1 VRLSFRTKLIAIV
14 GTAAAALLVLIVA
27 SAAISQRTEQELA
40 KIQERHLPRLQLGP
54 QLQADFERLK
64 RGLQDAVAARDSDAI
79 AATRAI
85 ETKFLVDL
93 DGGGSAV
100 TPGQIAALRGAM
112 DDYYGAAVDV
122 SRRLVAGE
130 TGERLV
136 DAMTAMQAKQARAAD
151 LLDTVTAFNPNDLAV
166 AFASARRAE
175 ITGGQIRLTISLVC
189 LLGLVLLSWW
199 IGRGVVHS
207 LAEVSVGL
215 RRFGGGT
222 FDRPIPISRGDDELA
237 DLAQQANQMA
247 ESLKRLALE
256 RDQNDWVREAV
267 AGLAQETRGELE
279 PAELA
284 TRAVRFLARHLEA
297 PAGALY
303 YREGENDLVLLG
315 QHGRVADGA
324 AAPSFRLGEG
334 LVGQAALGE
343 EIAVVKD
350 LPADYLRIRSG
361 LGEAAP
367 KLIVLVPLRE
377 LGQARG
383 VLELAFFSP
392 WSARAAEAVSLVRES
407 LVIALEV
414 ALARVATRRLL
425 AETQR
430 QAARLHQQDEELRAT
445 NEELETQQEE
455 LRQTNNE
462 LTEQATELEAQRA
475 ALEQNNRELGAA
487 RHGLEQ
493 KAAELSTVSA
503 YKSQFLANMSH
514 ELRTPLNSMLLLSN
528 LLGENEDRNLT
539 EKQVEFAQTIHTA
552 GKDLLVLINQVLDL
566 AKIEAGKREVN
577 VAPVPVRQL
586 GEHARLIFSPQAHD
600 KGLRLVVEVAS
611 DVPEILQT
619 DGQRIEQIL
628 RNLLGNAIK
637 FTSRGEVALR
647 VTRAPA
653 DARFRRLDLRR
664 ETALLFAVSDTGL
677 GIAPE
682 NQERIFVP
690 FEQVDGAIDRKYGG
704 TGLGLSISREL
715 ASLLGGELQVE
726 STLGTGSTFRLFL
739 PPTLRVVSG
748 ASPPTPPLP
757 DPSELPASGPPAL
770 RAPGLP
776 SPEEPTSAPAPTT
789 AAPQAAAERSGGS
802 ELLLVIEDD
811 RGFAEAFADVVRK
824 QGLECLVASDGQSGL
839 RLAREHRP
847 MGIVLDVRLPD
858 TDGWRVM
865 EELRFDQATAK
876 IPVHFVSAVNGAER
890 GMALGAVGYLT
901 KPATRTDIVR
911 VIESL
916 STRVAEGAGRVLV
929 VEDDLVMADSV
940 AKQLAEE
947 KLEVR
952 RAVNAAEALAAL
964 EREQIG
970 CIVLDLSLPDMD
982 GLDLLEKLRAEYG
995 ANMPSVLI
1003 YTARA
1008 LSKAEARALEA
1019 HSEAVVL
1026 KDGSSGERLVEEV
1039 RLFTRRLKEGLGPR
1053 RENAPRPHLG
1063 SLNLTGKKILIVDD
1077 DMRTV
1082 YALSATLRAK
1092 GAEVVVAENGKA
1104 ALDLLDQRPDMEA
1117 VLMDIMMP
1125 EMDGF
1130 EATRRIRQDARFQ
1143 ALPIIALTAKVMK
1156 GDAEKCL
1163 QAGATEYLPKPIDG
1177 DRLLALLSGLL
1188 TERSGHGA

>member
-1 VRLSFRTKLIAIV
+1 MRLSFRTKLIAIV
-14 GTAAAALLVLIVA
+14 GTAAAALLILIVA
-27 SAAISQRTEQELA
+27 SAAISKRTEQELA

-100 TPGQIAALRGAM
+100 TPGQIASLRAAM

-247 ESLKRLALE
+247 ESLKRLAQE

-284 TRAVRFLARHLEA
+284 RRAVRFLARHLEA

-303 YREGENDLVLLG
+303 YRDGENDLVLLG
-315 QHGRVADGA
+315 QHGRAAEGG

-334 LVGQAALGE
+334 LVGQAALAE
-343 EIAVVKD
+343 EITVVKD
-350 LPADYLRIRSG
+350 LPADYLRVRSG

-367 KLIVLVPLRE
+367 KVIVLVPLRE
-377 LGQARG
+377 MGQARG

-392 WSARAAEAVSLVRES
+392 WSAGAAEAVSLVREN

-475 ALEQNNRELGAA
+475 ALEQNNRELDAA

-539 EKQVEFAQTIHTA
+539 EKQVEFAKTIHTA

-726 STLGTGSTFRLFL
+726 STLGKGSTFRLFL
-739 PPTLRVVSG
+739 PPTLRVAPAAG
-748 ASPPTPPLP
+748 ASPPAPRLP
-757 DPSELPASGPPAL
+757 DLPDLSDLSYPSAGLASVSPVELTGRRPRRPP
-770 RAPGLP
+770 RPRP
-776 SPEEPTSAPAPTT
+776 PPR
-789 AAPQAAAERSGGS
+789 AAARS

-824 QGLECLVASDGQSGL
+824 QGIECLVAFDGQSGL

-865 EELRFDQATAK
+865 EELRFDQATAQ

-890 GMALGAVGYLT
+890 GW
-901 KPATRTDIVR
+901 RW
-911 VIESL
+911 
-916 STRVAEGAGRVLV
+916 GRW
-929 VEDDLVMADSV
+929 AISPSPP
-940 AKQLAEE
+940 
-947 KLEVR
+947 
-952 RAVNAAEALAAL
+952 RAPTS
-964 EREQIG
+964 
-970 CIVLDLSLPDMD
+970 C
-982 GLDLLEKLRAEYG
+982 
-995 ANMPSVLI
+995 
-1003 YTARA
+1003 
-1008 LSKAEARALEA
+1008 
-1019 HSEAVVL
+1019 
-1026 KDGSSGERLVEEV
+1026 GSSSRSAPAWP
-1039 RLFTRRLKEGLGPR
+1039 RGPV
-1053 RENAPRPHLG
+1053 G
-1063 SLNLTGKKILIVDD
+1063 CWWSKTI
-1077 DMRTV
+1077 
-1082 YALSATLRAK
+1082 S
-1092 GAEVVVAENGKA
+1092 
-1104 ALDLLDQRPDMEA
+1104 
-1117 VLMDIMMP
+1117 
-1125 EMDGF
+1125 
-1130 EATRRIRQDARFQ
+1130 
-1143 ALPIIALTAKVMK
+1143 
-1156 GDAEKCL
+1156 
-1163 QAGATEYLPKPIDG
+1163 
-1177 DRLLALLSGLL
+1177 
-1188 TERSGHGA
+1188 

>member
-1 VRLSFRTKLIAIV
+1 
-14 GTAAAALLVLIVA
+14 
-27 SAAISQRTEQELA
+27 
-40 KIQERHLPRLQLGP
+40 
-54 QLQADFERLK
+54 
-64 RGLQDAVAARDSDAI
+64 
-79 AATRAI
+79 
-85 ETKFLVDL
+85 
-93 DGGGSAV
+93 
-100 TPGQIAALRGAM
+100 
-112 DDYYGAAVDV
+112 
-122 SRRLVAGE
+122 
-130 TGERLV
+130 
-136 DAMTAMQAKQARAAD
+136 
-151 LLDTVTAFNPNDLAV
+151 
-166 AFASARRAE
+166 
-175 ITGGQIRLTISLVC
+175 
-189 LLGLVLLSWW
+189 
-199 IGRGVVHS
+199 
-207 LAEVSVGL
+207 
-215 RRFGGGT
+215 
-222 FDRPIPISRGDDELA
+222 
-237 DLAQQANQMA
+237 
-247 ESLKRLALE
+247 
-256 RDQNDWVREAV
+256 
-267 AGLAQETRGELE
+267 
-279 PAELA
+279 
-284 TRAVRFLARHLEA
+284 
-297 PAGALY
+297 
-303 YREGENDLVLLG
+303 
-315 QHGRVADGA
+315 
-324 AAPSFRLGEG
+324 LGEG

-343 EIAVVKD
+343 EITVVKD
-350 LPADYLRIRSG
+350 LPADYLRVRSG
-361 LGEAAP
+361 LGEATP
-367 KLIVLVPLRE
+367 KVIVLVPLRE
-377 LGQARG
+377 MGQARG

-392 WSARAAEAVSLVRES
+392 WSARAAEAVSLVREN

-475 ALEQNNRELGAA
+475 ALERNNRELDDA

-528 LLGENEDRNLT
+528 LLGENDDRNLT
-539 EKQVEFAQTIHTA
+539 EKQVEFAKTIHTA

-577 VAPVPVRQL
+577 LAPVPVRQL
-586 GEHARLIFSPQAHD
+586 GEHARLLFKPQAHD

-611 DVPEILQT
+611 DVPESLQT

-677 GIAPE
+677 GIAPAD
-682 NQERIFVP
+682 QERIFVP

-726 STLGTGSTFRLFL
+726 STLGMGSTFRLFL
-739 PPTLRVVSG
+739 PPTLSVVPG
-748 ASPPTPPLP
+748 ASSPTRPGP
-757 DPSELPASGPPAL
+757 ELPASISLIPSSGLSTTL
-770 RAPGLP
+770 RAQPVPPPFDPP
-776 SPEEPTSAPAPTT
+776 SASHPPSASAVPKTT
-789 AAPQAAAERSGGS
+789 APRQDGS

-824 QGLECLVASDGQSGL
+824 QGLECLVAFDGQSGL

-847 MGIVLDVRLPD
+847 VGIVLDVRLPD

-865 EELRFDQATAK
+865 EELRFDQATAG

-890 GMALGAVGYLT
+890 GMALGAVGFLT

-916 STRVAEGAGRVLV
+916 TTRVAEGAGRVLV
-929 VEDDLVMADSV
+929 IEDDLVMADSV
-940 AKQLAEE
+940 ARQLAEE

-952 RAVNAAEALAAL
+952 RAVSAAEALAVL
-964 EREQIG
+964 EREQVG

-982 GLDLLEKLRAEYG
+982 GLDLLQKLRADYG
-995 ANMPSVLI
+995 ANLPSVLI

-1008 LSKAEARALEA
+1008 LSKAETRALEA
-1019 HSEAVVL
+1019 RSEAVVL
-1026 KDGSSGERLVEEV
+1026 KDGSSGERLLEEV

-1053 RENAPRPHLG
+1053 RGNAPPPHLG
-1063 SLNLTGKKILIVDD
+1063 SLNLAGRKILIADD

-1092 GAEVVVAENGKA
+1092 GAEVLVAENGQA
-1104 ALDLLDQRPDMEA
+1104 ALDILDDRPDVEA

-1130 EATRRIRQDARFQ
+1130 EATRRIRKDARFG

-1156 GDAEKCL
+1156 GDSEKCL
-1163 QAGATEYLPKPIDG
+1163 EAGATEYLPKPIDG

-1188 TERSGHGA
+1188 AERPSHGA

>member
-14 GTAAAALLVLIVA
+14 GTAAAALLILIVA
-27 SAAISQRTEQELA
+27 SAAISKRTEQELA
-40 KIQERHLPRLQLGP
+40 QIQERHLPRLQLGP

-64 RGLQDAVAARDSDAI
+64 RALQDAVAARDGDAI

-100 TPGQIAALRGAM
+100 TPGQIASLRAAM

-247 ESLKRLALE
+247 ESLKRLAQE

-303 YREGENDLVLLG
+303 YRDGENDLVLLG
-315 QHGRVADGA
+315 QHGRMAEEG

-334 LVGQAALGE
+334 LVGQAALAE
-343 EIAVVKD
+343 EITVVKD
-350 LPADYLRIRSG
+350 LPADYLRVRSG

-367 KLIVLVPLRE
+367 KVIVLVPLQE

-392 WSARAAEAVSLVRES
+392 WSAGAAEAVSLVREN

-539 EKQVEFAQTIHTA
+539 EKQVEFAKTIHTA

-726 STLGTGSTFRLFL
+726 STLGKGSTFRLFL
-739 PPTLRVVSG
+739 PPTLRVGPAAG
-748 ASPPTPPLP
+748 ASPPAPRLSDLP
-757 DPSELPASGPPAL
+757 DLSDLSDVAATVSRVERTA
-770 RAPGLP
+770 
-776 SPEEPTSAPAPTT
+776 APAPT
-789 AAPQAAAERSGGS
+789 AAPKAAAPRSGGS

-824 QGLECLVASDGQSGL
+824 QGLECLVAFDGQSGL

-865 EELRFDQATAK
+865 EELRFDQATAR

-901 KPATRTDIVR
+901 KPATRADIVR

-940 AKQLAEE
+940 AKQLVEE
-947 KLEVR
+947 RLEVR

-964 EREQIG
+964 EQEQIG

-982 GLDLLEKLRAEYG
+982 GLELLEKLRAEYG

-1063 SLNLTGKKILIVDD
+1063 SLNLAGKKILIVDD

-1092 GAEVVVAENGKA
+1092 GAEVLVAENGKA
-1104 ALDLLDQRPDMEA
+1104 ALELLDQRADVQA

-1130 EATRRIRQDARFQ
+1130 EATRRIRQDARFR

-1188 TERSGHGA
+1188 TERPSHGA

>member
-1 VRLSFRTKLIAIV
+1 MRLSFRTKLIAIV
-14 GTAAAALLVLIVA
+14 GTAAAALLILIVA
-27 SAAISQRTEQELA
+27 SAAISNRTEQELA

-64 RGLQDAVAARDSDAI
+64 RGLQDAVAARDGDAI

-85 ETKFLVDL
+85 ETKFLGDL

-100 TPGQIAALRGAM
+100 TPGQIASLRAAM

-136 DAMTAMQAKQARAAD
+136 DAMTAMQGKQARAAD

-166 AFASARRAE
+166 AFAAARRAE

-215 RRFGGGT
+215 RRFGSGN

-247 ESLKRLALE
+247 ESLKRLAHE

-284 TRAVRFLARHLEA
+284 TRAVRFLAHHLEA

-303 YREGENDLVLLG
+303 YRDGERDLVLLG
-315 QHGRVADGA
+315 QHGQMADGG
-324 AAPSFRLGEG
+324 APRSFRLGEG

-343 EIAVVKD
+343 EITVVKD
-350 LPADYLRIRSG
+350 LPADYLRVRSG

-367 KLIVLVPLRE
+367 KVLVLVPLRQM
-377 LGQARG
+377 GQARG

-392 WSARAAEAVSLVRES
+392 WSAAAAEAVSLVREN

-425 AETQR
+425 AETQH

-455 LRQTNNE
+455 LRQTNDE

-539 EKQVEFAQTIHTA
+539 DKQVEFATTIHTA

-664 ETALLFAVSDTGL
+664 ESALLFAVSDTGL

-682 NQERIFVP
+682 DQERIFVP

-739 PPTLRVVSG
+739 PPTLRGLPAAG
-748 ASPPTPPLP
+748 ASLAAPGLP
-757 DPSELPASGPPAL
+757 DPPDLPGLPTSGSPAS

-776 SPEEPTSAPAPTT
+776 SSVELTSAPAPT
-789 AAPQAAAERSGGS
+789 AAPQGAAHRHGGS

-824 QGLECLVASDGQSGL
+824 QGLECLVAFDGQSGL

-865 EELRFDQATAK
+865 EELRFDQATAR

-890 GMALGAVGYLT
+890 AMALGAVGYLT

-952 RAVNAAEALAAL
+952 RAVSAAEALAAL
-964 EREQIG
+964 AREQIRVYRARPVAPRHG
-970 CIVLDLSLPDMD
+970 RARAPGEAAGRLWRQHAFGPDLHGARPEQGRGPGAGSAQRGGGPEGRLVGRTVDRGGPPVHPAPQGGARPAARKCAPPAPRQPQPGGQEDPDRRRRHAD
-982 GLDLLEKLRAEYG
+982 RVRALGDPAGQGGGGPGGGERQG
-995 ANMPSVLI
+995 GPRPSRS
-1003 YTARA
+1003 TARRGGRVDGHHD
-1008 LSKAEARALEA
+1008 ARDGRLRGDPPDPSGRPLPGPPHHRA
-1019 HSEAVVL
+1019 HRQG
-1026 KDGSSGERLVEEV
+1026 D
-1039 RLFTRRLKEGLGPR
+1039 EGRR
-1053 RENAPRPHLG
+1053 REVPAG
-1063 SLNLTGKKILIVDD
+1063 
-1077 DMRTV
+1077 
-1082 YALSATLRAK
+1082 
-1092 GAEVVVAENGKA
+1092 
-1104 ALDLLDQRPDMEA
+1104 
-1117 VLMDIMMP
+1117 
-1125 EMDGF
+1125 
-1130 EATRRIRQDARFQ
+1130 RRDRISSQ
-1143 ALPIIALTAKVMK
+1143 A
-1156 GDAEKCL
+1156 
-1163 QAGATEYLPKPIDG
+1163 
-1177 DRLLALLSGLL
+1177 DRR
-1188 TERSGHGA
+1188 RSVCWPS